1 MNLQRLLLT
10 LFTTATVAVVSADN
24 VPAFP
29 GAEGFARYTTT
40 GGRTTTSGRVYH
52 VTRLADDTSKGSLRW
67 ALKQTMPGTIVFD
80 VSGYIDLTK
89 DLDIPSNCTIAGQ
102 TAPGDGITLRYYT
115 VKLTGCDNVIIRF
128 IRFRRSQVKD
138 VNDGADATWGRQ
150 HKNIILDHCSFSW
163 AIDELAS
170 FYDNMNFT
178 MQWCVL
184 GEALRNPGHSKG
196 EHSYGGIWGGKGA
209 SFHHNMLCHMQNRV
223 PRFNG
228 ARYNYTGNL
237 DKEKYANCIQ
247 AERVD
252 FRNCLMYNWGTGGC
266 YGGPGGGQINMVN
279 NYYQGGPATLHP
291 TQVTNVSVGNSGN
304 SNNYPTYWG
313 YASRYYINGNYV
325 EAAMFLDTPDE
336 PENYDWK
343 GVFTS
348 DSGLKTVN
356 GDMFIPDAKHYY
368 GEDVTYYSIDGTDCV
383 PVKMTEPIDCGE
395 VTTHTALNAYE
406 KIMKYCGSSLARDAV
421 DARYME
427 EAYTGTCKY
436 TGTVTSYTTTD
447 SKGNEVTYSVTPLQG
462 IIDMIQDPAGTTD
475 SRLVAYPELNS
486 ESRASN
492 WDTDLDGMPDE
503 WEDANGLNK
512 NSASDAVTY
521 TLDSKKWYTNLEVYL
536 NSIVEDIVKGGNAN
550 AETSVNEYYPV
561 TAATAVNTVR
571 SQTSAISKV
580 EYFTL
585 DGMQVTTPQ
594 TGINIRR
601 ITYTNGTTTT
611 DKVIKK

>member
-170 FYDNMNFT
+170 FYDNQNFT

-237 DKEKYANCIQ
+237 DTEKYANCIQ

-279 NYYQGGPATLHP
+279 NYYEGGPATLHP
-291 TQVTNVSVGNSGN
+291 TQVTDVSVGNSGN

-325 EAAMFLDTPDE
+325 EAAMYLDTPDE

-356 GDMFIPDAKHYY
+356 GEMYIPDAAHNY
-368 GEDVTYYSIDGTDCV
+368 GNDVTYYRIDGTDCV

-395 VTTHTALNAYE
+395 VTTHTAQNAYE

-427 EAYTGTCKY
+427 EANTGTCEY

-447 SKGNEVTYSVTPLQG
+447 SKGNEVTYSVTPLKG

-475 SRLVAYPELNS
+475 SKLVAYPELNS
-486 ESRASN
+486 VSRASN
-492 WDTDLDGMPDE
+492 WDSDQDGMPDA

-512 NSASDAVTY
+512 NSAADAVKY
-521 TLDSKKWYTNLEVYL
+521 TLDSKGWYTNLEVYL
-536 NSIVEDIVKGGNAN
+536 NSIVEDIVKGGNAD

-585 DGMQVTTPQ
+585 DGMQLTTPQ

>member
-228 ARYNYTGNL
+228 ARYNYEGNL

-279 NYYQGGPATLHP
+279 NYYEGGPATLHP

-304 SNNYPTYWG
+304 SNKYPTYWG

-368 GEDVTYYSIDGTDCV
+368 GNDVTYYSIDGTDCV
-383 PVKMTEPIDCGE
+383 PVKMTEPIECGE

-427 EAYTGTCKY
+427 EANTGTCEY
-436 TGTVTSYTTTD
+436 VGTVTVSPKD
-447 SKGNEVTYSVTPLQG
+447 GSAVTPLPG

-486 ESRASN
+486 VSRASN
-492 WDTDLDGMPDE
+492 WDTDQDGMPDE

-512 NSASDAVTY
+512 NSAADAVKY
-521 TLDSKKWYTNLEVYL
+521 TLDSKGWYTNLEVYL
-536 NSIVEDIVKGGNAN
+536 NSIVEDIVKGGNAD